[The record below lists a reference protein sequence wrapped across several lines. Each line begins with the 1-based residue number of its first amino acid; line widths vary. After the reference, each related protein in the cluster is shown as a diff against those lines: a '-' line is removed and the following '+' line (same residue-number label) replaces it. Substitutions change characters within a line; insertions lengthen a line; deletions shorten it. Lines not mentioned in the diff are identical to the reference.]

1 MSEPVKPDT
10 TGASRLGGLGILN
23 SISDLPKTQ
32 ALGIELRATAALAVT
47 LSAIDGSWTAE
58 PYRVFHDPPLGDD
71 PKRNEEIVCS
81 TLKQIVKHFKWKGV
95 VGISITKLVSK
106 AIGIAD
112 DTFSTLEANATEILS
127 KSLKGKA
134 SFVHVMIH
142 TTAAG
147 YSELVFGDSG
157 ADEQRWRKQ
166 VVLCCTLGKSVGA
179 VLFNDGRRV
188 RHREWCKAVLEELEE
203 PDGCPPAAGE
213 VGGAGAFRYEMDD
226 LRFDPPA
233 PGTGAWN
240 SWTGAVDRSLA
251 GMIDS
256 VQGLDR
262 VLVMPTGRTGNAP
275 FSDQIQGMLVESQ
288 NLVAEKGCELELLAQ
303 PEGSV
308 VRGAAICALVE
319 LESTQVLKQLIQV
332 LRKADSIQSLSEP
345 QLQYIFEQLDTAGD
359 GRLSPLE
366 LQTGLEQLGVQRD
379 MQALLK
385 ELDAED
391 GGAVSMEQ
399 FVSWWLECVRS
410 ARLVTLTSS
419 TAWRK
424 LLGLPPPAG
433 FGDLIC
439 LEVTFTF
446 CRACRRFDSK
456 FRKLAEEY
464 ENVRFVQLVGNG
476 TIGAMDLSTK
486 ELGVKKSPSFFIFRR
501 GDPEPLA
508 SWTGT
513 DVSVF
518 RENIAKF

>member
-1 MSEPVKPDT
+1 
-10 TGASRLGGLGILN
+10 
-23 SISDLPKTQ
+23 
-32 ALGIELRATAALAVT
+32 
-47 LSAIDGSWTAE
+47 
-58 PYRVFHDPPLGDD
+58 
-71 PKRNEEIVCS
+71 
-81 TLKQIVKHFKWKGV
+81 
-95 VGISITKLVSK
+95 
-106 AIGIAD
+106 
-112 DTFSTLEANATEILS
+112 
-127 KSLKGKA
+127 
-134 SFVHVMIH
+134 MIH

-188 RHREWCKAVLEELEE
+188 RHREWCKAVLEEPQE
-203 PDGCPPAAGE
+203 PEGCPPPAGQ
-213 VGGAGAFRYEMDD
+213 VGGAAGVFRYEMDD

-233 PGTGAWN
+233 PGTSEWS
-240 SWTGAVDRSLA
+240 SWTGAVDRSLV

-262 VLVMPTGRTGNAP
+262 VLVMPTGRTAR
-275 FSDQIQGMLVESQ
+275 FEYCDQILSMLTASHKVA
-288 NLVAEKGCELELLAQ
+288 AEKGCALELLAQ

-332 LRKADSIQSLSEP
+332 LRKADSLQSLSEP

-359 GRLSPLE
+359 GVLSPLE
-366 LQTGLEQLGVQRD
+366 LQAGLEQLGIQRD
-379 MQALLK
+379 MTALLK
-385 ELDAED
+385 ELDVED
-391 GGAVSMEQ
+391 GGAVSMSQ
-399 FVSWWLECVRS
+399 FVSWWTECVRS

-419 TAWRK
+419 TAWRR
-424 LLGLPPPAG
+424 LLELPPPSG

-464 ENVRFVQLVGNG
+464 EHIRFVQLVGNG

-501 GDPEPLA
+501 GNPEPLA

-518 RENIAKF
+518 RENIDKL